1 MHNTPIATASAIVLA
16 GLMIYALGSKYLT
29 NFKTNTP
36 ATHG

>member
-1 MHNTPIATASAIVLA
+1 MGNTLLATASALVLA

-36 ATHG
+36 ATDG